1 MGWPAAGLGG
11 APGGAPARLRPTDL
25 LVSLGVTFPHPAQ
38 EGLGGGMLFIHS
50 QIYLFIHPSNFFFFL
65 NTLTLPRTGAME
77 TNNTGFL
84 PSGTHS
90 LVGKV
95 DQYAKQSRKVICRVT
110 GMCKSL
116 ALPENV
122 EKADLE
128 DGLRMPGGWKRLE
141 LAKEL
146 CLRTM
151 ARLRGFQSR
160 E

>member
-1 MGWPAAGLGG
+1 
-11 APGGAPARLRPTDL
+11 
-25 LVSLGVTFPHPAQ
+25 
-38 EGLGGGMLFIHS
+38 
-50 QIYLFIHPSNFFFFL
+50 
-65 NTLTLPRTGAME
+65 ME
-77 TNNTGFL
+77 TNKTGFL

-95 DQYAKQSRKVICRVT
+95 DQYASQSRKVLCRVT
-110 GMCKSL
+110 AMCKSL

-122 EKADLE
+122 EKVDLE
-128 DGLRMPGGWKRLE
+128 GWVKDTRRVEELE

>member
-1 MGWPAAGLGG
+1 
-11 APGGAPARLRPTDL
+11 
-25 LVSLGVTFPHPAQ
+25 
-38 EGLGGGMLFIHS
+38 MLFIHS
-50 QIYLFIHPSNFFFFL
+50 QIYLFIHPSNFFFL